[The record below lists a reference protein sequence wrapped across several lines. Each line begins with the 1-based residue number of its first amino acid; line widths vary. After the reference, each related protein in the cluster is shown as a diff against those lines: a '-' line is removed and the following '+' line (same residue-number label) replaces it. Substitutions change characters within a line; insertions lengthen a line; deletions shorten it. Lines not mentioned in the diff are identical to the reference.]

1 MISKKVVAEL
11 LYHDADKPLSLGCM
25 SCTEQK
31 ICGGLHTSGSHFDCL
46 VFCECPEPSDCQYA
60 CPNNL
65 VNYMARFHEVVG
77 FDFDNVERAPVLAYP
92 SLPLSVPLLYHSSGR
107 SGCLK
112 VDTVAVPFSSLLD
125 RKTGMLRFNTRDDL
139 AAAFGFDE
147 STRLI
152 INGVDQ
158 DQPIEDYWSFRRA
171 TNIPEQ
177 LAALR
182 PDLVTTPNYSTPL
195 DTPRWDNLH
204 NMKRIAISWSELVQA
219 GIPTSLHLN
228 ARTDRDYER
237 WTEFVTEREEVRSI
251 TLEYATGAAKHDRGE
266 WHTEKLIA
274 LAAAVPRP
282 LQLVVRGGQIHLH
295 ELYRA
300 FNAVVFIDT
309 TSFIK
314 TMNRQ
319 RFVWRNGEKADWQ
332 PAATPTAYPLDAML
346 EHNVRAFAQ
355 VIEGIAA
362 KNLKVEFPKVHN
374 GRRKNRY

>member
-1 MISKKVVAEL
+1 MISKKVIAEL
-11 LYHDADKPLSLGCM
+11 LYHDADSPLSLGCVN
-25 SCTEQK
+25 CTEQK
-31 ICGGLHTSGSHFDCL
+31 TCGGLHTSGNHFDCL
-46 VFCECPEPSDCQYA
+46 VFCECPNPADCQYV

-77 FDFDNVERAPVLAYP
+77 FEFNNVERAPALTYP

-107 SGCLK
+107 SGRLK
-112 VDTVAVPFSSLLD
+112 MDTVAVPLSFLLD
-125 RKTGMLRFNTRDDL
+125 RKTGMLRFSTREAV

-147 STRLI
+147 SARLVI
-152 INGVDQ
+152 TGVDQ

-171 TNIPEQ
+171 TRIPEQ

-204 NMKRIAISWSELVQA
+204 NMKRIAICWSELVQA

-237 WTEFVTEREEVRSI
+237 WTEFVVERDEIRSVA
-251 TLEYATGAAKHDRGE
+251 LEYATGAAKHDRGE
-266 WHTEKLIA
+266 WHTEKLAA

-282 LQLVVRGGQIHLH
+282 LQLVVRGGQVHLD
-295 ELYRA
+295 ELYNA
-300 FNAVVFIDT
+300 FSEVVFIDT

-314 TMNRQ
+314 TINRQ
-319 RFVWRNGEKADWQ
+319 KFVRRASGKPDWQ
-332 PAATPTAYPLDAML
+332 PAATQKAQSLDGL
-346 EHNVRAFAQ
+346 LQHNAEAFARMISE
-355 VIEGIAA
+355 VTANKLA
-362 KNLKVEFPKVHN
+362 
-374 GRRKNRY
+374 RRATKLF